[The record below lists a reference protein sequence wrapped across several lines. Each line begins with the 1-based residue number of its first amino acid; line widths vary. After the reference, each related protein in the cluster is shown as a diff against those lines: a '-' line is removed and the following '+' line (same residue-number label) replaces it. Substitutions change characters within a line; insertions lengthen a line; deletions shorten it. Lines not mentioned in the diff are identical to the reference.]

1 MGLPSPLTLN
11 YNSNGYL
18 TIQLPQ
24 GPQSDS
30 YFVYLSVNI
39 IDDFNGKTTS
49 QLPMPVQV
57 LPNNNDSNIFEAI
70 LTNNGES
77 LNTETMI
84 ELNSGNLNLISKN
97 VISLSNALNSQDV
110 LSSFDNDQKAM
121 VREYLMDKLNIIS
134 VSDISSIKVLSS
146 AMSVV
151 TQIPNQASSNLA
163 VWVFILSYTFNLK
176 LKIKSYEKK
185 DIVYK
190 QS

>member
-1 MGLPSPLTLN
+1 LN